1 MKTLFKS
8 ILAVLLLGVTLNAS
22 AQRRH
27 DIEFVSN
34 IPQGRNILV
43 QPHLGKDRPFKGKI
57 AIDFTINRK
66 GDVIEAHANR
76 RATTIR
82 NRDYITRLE
91 YAVMEA
97 KFNKIKRGPAT
108 QQGRL
113 TYVF

>member
-1 MKTLFKS
+1 MKNLIKHLLA
-8 ILAVLLLGVTLNAS
+8 ILLITTSLTTF

-27 DIEFVSN
+27 DIEFVSD
-34 IPQGRNILV
+34 IPEGRNILV
-43 QPHLGKDRPFKGKI
+43 QPHLGHDRPFRGKI

-66 GDVIEAHANR
+66 GNVIAAHADR

-82 NRDYITRLE
+82 NRAYVVHFE
-91 YAVMEA
+91 EAVMGA
-97 KFNKIKRGPAT
+97 KFNKIRRGPVT